1 MEFQPDWKESAAFPE
16 IAPHEIHLWRISQ
29 KGSPEALE
37 ELGALLSPEERRR
50 AARFHRPA
58 DREAFLR
65 RRGQV
70 RRILGACLDRDPRS
84 FRFRAGPQGKPAL
97 EAGPSTS
104 RLRFNWSHSGDWAL
118 LAVGLD
124 AEIGI
129 DLERIRPLAD
139 LMALA
144 RRWFSP
150 RECGQLEAL
159 PAGERLTAFF
169 LCWTRKEA
177 LLKALGSGLSGRLDR
192 FAVSLAP
199 GEPARVLWTAEP
211 FPGGLSWGLHALEAA
226 PGYPAALASPLLRPR
241 LLSHGTPCLA
251 R

>member
-1 MEFQPDWKESAAFPE
+1 MEFQPSWKESEPFSE
-16 IAPHEIHLWRISQ
+16 IAPDEIHLWRIPAE
-29 KGSPEALE
+29 GSPESLQ
-37 ELGALLSPEERRR
+37 ELRSLLSPEELRR

-84 FRFRAGPQGKPAL
+84 LRFRAGPRGKPAL
-97 EAGPSTS
+97 AKDSAAS
-104 RLRFNWSHSGDWAL
+104 RLRFNWSHSGEWAL
-118 LAVGLD
+118 LAAGLD
-124 AEIGI
+124 MEIGI

-139 LMALA
+139 MKAIA
-144 RRWFSP
+144 RRYFSSL
-150 RECGQLEAL
+150 ECRQLEAL
-159 PAGERLTAFF
+159 PEEDRLAGFF

-177 LLKALGSGLSGRLDR
+177 LLKALGTGLAGRLDR

-199 GEPARVLWTAEP
+199 GEPARILWTAEP
-211 FPGGLSWGLHALEAA
+211 FPGGLSWELHALEAA
-226 PGYPAALASPLLRPR
+226 AGYPAALASPVRRPG
-241 LLSHGTPCLA
+241 LHAHTMQPLA